1 MEQILANFWDLIMIN
16 GKTVLAIVPARRGSK
31 RLKLKNLRIFRGKP
45 LFYWPLILSE
55 KSKYIDNIVF
65 TTDSKSMYSKAKKNF
80 KIIDYI
86 RPKNLAKSDS
96 LASDVILDVLKN
108 VSFKFNYFIYLQP
121 TSPLRTIRDIDNS
134 LKMIVAKKG
143 NTLVSVTENSKK
155 PNGMIYISKTEF
167 FENKKSFYNKKII
180 FFKTPL
186 RRSVDIDHIKDLDIA
201 KINY

>member
-1 MEQILANFWDLIMIN
+1 MIN
-16 GKTVLAIVPARRGSK
+16 GKTVLAIVPARKDSK

-45 LFYWPLILSE
+45 LFYWPLSLSK
-55 KSKYIDNIVF
+55 KSKYIDKTVF
-65 TTDSKSMYSKAKKNF
+65 TTDSQSMYSKAKKNF

-96 LASDVILDVLKN
+96 MASDVILDVLKKI
-108 VSFKFNYFIYLQP
+108 SFKFDYFIYLQP

-155 PNGMIYISKTEF
+155 PNGMIYISKTNF
-167 FENKKSFYNKKII
+167 YENKKSFYNKKII

>member
-1 MEQILANFWDLIMIN
+1 MIN
-16 GKTVLAIVPARRGSK
+16 SKTVLAIIPARKGSK
-31 RLKLKNLRIFRGKP
+31 RLKLKNFRIFRGKP
-45 LFYWPLILSE
+45 LFFWPLILSE
-55 KSKYIDNIVF
+55 RSKYIDNIVF
-65 TTDSKSMYSKAKKNF
+65 TTDSHSMYSKAKKNF
-80 KIIDYI
+80 KIIDYT

-96 LASDVILDVLKN
+96 LASDVILDVLKK
-108 VSFKFNYFIYLQP
+108 VQFKFDYFIYLQP

-134 LKMIVAKKG
+134 LKMIEVKKG

>member
-1 MEQILANFWDLIMIN
+1 MIN

-96 LASDVILDVLKN
+96 MASDVILDVLKN